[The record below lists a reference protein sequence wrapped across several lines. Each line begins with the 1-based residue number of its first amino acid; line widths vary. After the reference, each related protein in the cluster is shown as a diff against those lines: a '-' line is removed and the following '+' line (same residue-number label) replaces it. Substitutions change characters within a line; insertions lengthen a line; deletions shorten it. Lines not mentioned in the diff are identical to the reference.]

1 MKVLF
6 TDDGWADYASW
17 VDENNRRMLRRI
29 NRLIADI
36 QRDDA
41 GDGIGKPE
49 LLSGSL
55 SGWASR
61 RIDEEHRLIYRIRE
75 ETLQITQCRYHY

>member
-6 TDDGWADYASW
+6 TDDGWADCASW
-17 VDENNRRMLRRI
+17 VDDNNRRMLRRI

-75 ETLQITQCRYHY
+75 ETLQIAQCRYHY